1 MKLTKSVI
9 TILLLVFVA
18 ATVGTLIAQEV
29 ARPKMQVAETD
40 ESSLPVETSVPATSE
55 NLTSEQD
62 PVVSGPAVVDEPL
75 PSEVGAADAA
85 GVAVEIGETTAVASP
100 LTEEPCVI
108 EAIYFHN
115 TYRCVTC
122 LDIENE
128 AKAIVEAEF
137 SEELAAGLLRWSAI
151 NMEDERAYIN
161 LYDLAMPSL
170 VLIRK
175 VGDEV
180 VDWITLHETWSNIR
194 SSTRYSAYIRDSF
207 QTFMEEC
214 L

>member
-1 MKLTKSVI
+1 MKLTKSII
-9 TILLLVFVA
+9 TILLLLFVA

-29 ARPKMQVAETD
+29 ARPKVQVAEAN
-40 ESSLPVETSVPATSE
+40 ESTLPVEPSVPVSSEPATSE
-55 NLTSEQD
+55 QE
-62 PVVSGPAVVDEPL
+62 PVLNESAVVDETQL
-75 PSEVGAADAA
+75 AEADVLDEVS
-85 GVAVEIGETTAVASP
+85 VAEEMGESLAVAPS
-100 LTEEPCVI
+100 LTEAPSVI

-122 LDIENE
+122 TKIESE

-137 SEELAAGLLRWSAI
+137 ADELAAGTLRWSAI
-151 NMEDERAYIN
+151 NMEEERTYIS

-175 VGDEV
+175 VGSEV
-180 VDWITLHETWSNIR
+180 VDWITLHETWSQIR
-194 SSTRYSAYIRDSF
+194 SSTRFSEYIIDSF
-207 QTFMEEC
+207 QAFMGES

>member
-1 MKLTKSVI
+1 MKLAKLVL
-9 TILLLVFVA
+9 TIFLLLFVA
-18 ATVGTLIAQEV
+18 ATVVTLIAQEV
-29 ARPKMQVAETD
+29 ARPKAQVAEAN
-40 ESSLPVETSVPATSE
+40 ESILPVELSVPASSE
-55 NLTSEQD
+55 SAPSEQE
-62 PVVSGPAVVDEPL
+62 PVLNESAVVSETQLPEADVLDEV
-75 PSEVGAADAA
+75 S
-85 GVAVEIGETTAVASP
+85 VAEETDETLAVAP
-100 LTEEPCVI
+100 FVI

-122 LDIENE
+122 TKIESA

-137 SEELAAGLLRWSAI
+137 ADELAAGTLRWSAI
-151 NMEDERAYIN
+151 NMEEERAYIS

-180 VDWITLHETWSNIR
+180 VDWITLHETWSQIR
-194 SSTRYSAYIRDSF
+194 SSTRFSAYIVDSF
-207 QTFMEEC
+207 QAFMEES